1 MNTETQLT
9 WQDIKQIVNIADDL
23 IPCTPFVSVS
33 EQIFADEFQTEE
45 SYYTE
50 ILKRFN
56 GQKKKSY
63 EPSWEDKEYVE
74 VASGY
79 LVTESDELKYV
90 GDNAIFNA
98 ARNKIAH
105 NIAYDLVHKFPDPDV
120 EEDPF
125 GRRKYSYRFQVRR
138 Q

>member
-1 MNTETQLT
+1 MTIPIILLFIFGVLELWFFYYNVRMHDENARRSLEL
-9 WQDIKQIVNIADDL
+9 DKHEVSLSEREERNRDDFL
-23 IPCTPFVSVS
+23 SLS
-33 EQIFADEFQTEE
+33 DM
-45 SYYTE
+45 
-50 ILKRFN
+50 
-56 GQKKKSY
+56 
-63 EPSWEDKEYVE
+63 EDKEYVE

-105 NIAYDLVHKFPDPDV
+105 NIAYDLVHKFPDPDI

>member
-1 MNTETQLT
+1 MT
-9 WQDIKQIVNIADDL
+9 
-23 IPCTPFVSVS
+23 IPIILLFIFGVLELWFFYYNVRMHDENARRSLELDKHEVSLS
-33 EQIFADEFQTEE
+33 DM
-45 SYYTE
+45 
-50 ILKRFN
+50 
-56 GQKKKSY
+56 
-63 EPSWEDKEYVE
+63 EDNEYVE

-105 NIAYDLVHKFPDPDV
+105 NIAYDLVHKFPDPDI

>member
-1 MNTETQLT
+1 MT
-9 WQDIKQIVNIADDL
+9 
-23 IPCTPFVSVS
+23 IPIILLFIFGVLELWFFYYNVRMHDENARRSLELDKHEVSLQ
-33 EQIFADEFQTEE
+33 EREE
-45 SYYTE
+45 RSRGDF
-50 ILKRFN
+50 L
-56 GQKKKSY
+56 SL
-63 EPSWEDKEYVE
+63 SDMEDKESVD
-74 VASGY
+74 VISCY

-90 GDNAIFNA
+90 RDSAIFNA

-105 NIAYDLVHKFPDPDV
+105 NIAYDLIHKFPDPDI